1 MNNHPNL
8 KQRCRVSIDAL
19 DLCAEPVARY
29 EAADRT
35 EQAGYRT
42 IAEQLRCKAR
52 TIIGVHL
59 DEQAM
64 IEGRR

>member
-1 MNNHPNL
+1 MAAEIHI
-8 KQRCRVSIDAL
+8 RCRLSLGGL
-19 DLCAEPVARY
+19 DLCDEPVARY

-42 IAEQLRCKAR
+42 IAEQLRGKAR